1 MSRLEVEDEG
11 KSQLVLMPLVTLNDD
26 AVETL
31 KMIDPEDR
39 ERTHSVL
46 VKPYHNCLEMDSPHL
61 TSYIKDH
68 LLVSPSTAEYNFSRP
83 LDQLNETSLQ
93 GEVGQPLEVDQIVYG
108 GELKDGF
115 FIEAGAHDFETNS
128 DSLYFEMKH
137 NWSGLLVEPHPL
149 GFHKGLRTNRKV
161 WGVQTCL
168 STNTRP
174 ETMWFDL
181 RGSVRNETTREA
193 MAGLVLEENSE
204 TVRMQCLPLYSLLLA
219 LGNPTVHYLSL
230 DIEGAEL
237 PVLKTIPWQKVDIR
251 VMTVE
256 THLAGRIFPG
266 SREDLISYLDQAGYR
281 HLSWAHRNTNQAR
294 TTLGTTDDLFVRKD
308 VPLRY
313 KEEL

>member
-1 MSRLEVEDEG
+1 MEDEG

-68 LLVSPSTAEYNFSRP
+68 LLVSPSTVEYNFSRP

-108 GELKDGF
+108 GKLKDGF

-128 DSLYFEMKH
+128 DSLYFEMNH

-149 GFHKGLRTNRKV
+149 GFHKGLRTNRKA
-161 WGVQTCL
+161 WGVETCL
-168 STNTRP
+168 STTTRP
-174 ETMWFDL
+174 RACDRLLCLTCNIPVIALQDL
-181 RGSVRNETTREA
+181 AWTADTD
-193 MAGLVLEENSE
+193 
-204 TVRMQCLPLYSLLLA
+204 Y
-219 LGNPTVHYLSL
+219 
-230 DIEGAEL
+230 
-237 PVLKTIPWQKVDIR
+237 
-251 VMTVE
+251 
-256 THLAGRIFPG
+256 IFLR
-266 SREDLISYLDQAGYR
+266 SNIS
-281 HLSWAHRNTNQAR
+281 
-294 TTLGTTDDLFVRKD
+294 
-308 VPLRY
+308 
-313 KEEL
+313 

>member
-1 MSRLEVEDEG
+1 MEDEG

-137 NWSGLLVEPHPL
+137 NWSGLLVEPQVT
-149 GFHKGLRTNRKV
+149 GLDYKNRRDSLAGSR
-161 WGVQTCL
+161 WEGSFLRSGRAPSPSSASL
-168 STNTRP
+168 ST
-174 ETMWFDL
+174 
-181 RGSVRNETTREA
+181 
-193 MAGLVLEENSE
+193 
-204 TVRMQCLPLYSLLLA
+204 
-219 LGNPTVHYLSL
+219 LS
-230 DIEGAEL
+230 
-237 PVLKTIPWQKVDIR
+237 
-251 VMTVE
+251 
-256 THLAGRIFPG
+256 
-266 SREDLISYLDQAGYR
+266 
-281 HLSWAHRNTNQAR
+281 SW
-294 TTLGTTDDLFVRKD
+294 
-308 VPLRY
+308 P
-313 KEEL
+313 